1 MLLEAQK
8 KKMVDF
14 QALRK
19 NEINEVEKLK
29 EDIQKEKNDKKQ
41 KRVAEL
47 ERAQKVI
54 QENELDR
61 IKRIKEKE

>member
-1 MLLEAQK
+1 
-8 KKMVDF
+8 MVDF